1 MRFFSFLLLL
11 YISTPI
17 LSQDKEMDS
26 LYKNLE
32 LFKEDT
38 NLVNTYN
45 SLSFRLNNTKVDMSL
60 FFAEE
65 ARDLALKLKYNS
77 GLVSSYS
84 NIGIAHYF
92 KGEYTIALKNHTKA
106 AEILEKIK
114 NIKRLS
120 AVYNNIALIY
130 LDLRNL
136 NSAEEYFKKSL
147 KLDKIRNDF
156 YGIGDSYNNLGT
168 IYKERQNYG
177 KAVDL
182 FNKSLHYKELANDRL
197 NIGSTLTNLGAVNIF
212 LMKYDLAREQF
223 EKAEA
228 LLEQVNDEIGLSLL
242 YNSIGDL
249 KMAERNYNEAI
260 ISYNKSLIISQKSD
274 IQSYISY
281 SFQALSA
288 AFEKTKD
295 YRQAYVYHK
304 QYTKI
309 RDKIYNAEN
318 ASQLAEIQTKYE
330 TEQKKKELLLS
341 KTELEKQ
348 NGIAKFFIFG
358 FVLLLIFIF
367 FVLKSYKTKVLNTRI
382 ILEQKLAIEEKNRL
396 VESQHKDIKDSI
408 KYAERIQGAILP
420 PTNFWNSILP
430 NSFVLY
436 QPKDV
441 LSGDFYWVAET
452 ADFKFVAAA
461 DCTGHG
467 VPGALISII
476 NYNLLNKAVLEK
488 QITSPGEI
496 LDAVNSWLTESLHQT
511 AENSPVKDG
520 MDICLISINKTTN
533 EVLFSGANNPL
544 FVYSDNKL
552 HEYKGDK
559 FPVGSFLDETTMNF
573 KTSAIEV
580 QKGDVLYLFSDG
592 YADQFGGEHGKKFK
606 LNKLRSEFQ
615 ANHKKPINQQWG
627 LFYKTFKEWK
637 GDLEQVDDVL
647 IIGLEI

>member
-1 MRFFSFLLLL
+1 M
-11 YISTPI
+11 
-17 LSQDKEMDS
+17 
-26 LYKNLE
+26 
-32 LFKEDT
+32 
-38 NLVNTYN
+38 
-45 SLSFRLNNTKVDMSL
+45 
-60 FFAEE
+60 
-65 ARDLALKLKYNS
+65 
-77 GLVSSYS
+77 
-84 NIGIAHYF
+84 
-92 KGEYTIALKNHTKA
+92 
-106 AEILEKIK
+106 
-114 NIKRLS
+114 
-120 AVYNNIALIY
+120 
-130 LDLRNL
+130 
-136 NSAEEYFKKSL
+136 
-147 KLDKIRNDF
+147 
-156 YGIGDSYNNLGT
+156 
-168 IYKERQNYG
+168 
-177 KAVDL
+177 
-182 FNKSLHYKELANDRL
+182 
-197 NIGSTLTNLGAVNIF
+197 
-212 LMKYDLAREQF
+212 
-223 EKAEA
+223 
-228 LLEQVNDEIGLSLL
+228 
-242 YNSIGDL
+242 
-249 KMAERNYNEAI
+249 
-260 ISYNKSLIISQKSD
+260 
-274 IQSYISY
+274 
-281 SFQALSA
+281 

-396 VESQHKDIKDSI
+396 VENQHKDIKDSI

-452 ADFKFVAAA
+452 EDLKFVAAA

-467 VPGALISII
+467 VPGALISIV

-488 QITSPGEI
+488 HITTPGAI
-496 LDAVNSWLTESLHQT
+496 LDAVNIWLTESLHQT

-520 MDICLISINKTTN
+520 MDICLISINKNTN

-559 FPVGSFLDETTMNF
+559 FPVGSFLDETKLNF
-573 KTSAIEV
+573 KTIAIEV
-580 QKGDVLYLFSDG
+580 QKGDILYLFSDG
-592 YADQFGGEHGKKFK
+592 YADQFGGEQGKKFK
-606 LNKLRSEFQ
+606 LSKLRSEFKV
-615 ANHKKPINQQWG
+615 NHKKPINQQRD

-647 IIGLEI
+647 IIGVEI

>member
-1 MRFFSFLLLL
+1 MRFFSFLLILC
-11 YISTPI
+11 ISVPI

-130 LDLRNL
+130 LDLGNL

-168 IYKERQNYG
+168 IYKERQNYR
-177 KAVDL
+177 KAVEL

-197 NIGSTLTNLGAVNIF
+197 NIGSTLTNLGTVNIF
-212 LMKYDLAREQF
+212 LVKYDLAKEQF
-223 EKAEA
+223 EKAQA
-228 LLEQVNDEIGLSLL
+228 LLEQLNDEIGLSLL

-249 KMAERNYNEAI
+249 KMAERNYKEAI
-260 ISYNKSLIISQKSD
+260 IFYNKSLIISQKSD

-281 SFQALSA
+281 SFQALSM

-318 ASQLAEIQTKYE
+318 AAQLAEIQTKYE

-396 VESQHKDIKDSI
+396 VENQHKDIKDSI

-496 LDAVNSWLTESLHQT
+496 LDAVNIWLTESLHQT

-520 MDICLISINKTTN
+520 MDICLISINKSTN